1 MKPRRPDLADLPG
14 RMAGLLRIVVGWLR
28 RFAAWRPDFSSRLRR
43 SRQERQRS
51 TLLPFELVK
60 YFSFTSL

>member
-1 MKPRRPDLADLPG
+1 
-14 RMAGLLRIVVGWLR
+14 MAGLLPSVVGWLR

-60 YFSFTSL
+60 YFSFTSLALILIA